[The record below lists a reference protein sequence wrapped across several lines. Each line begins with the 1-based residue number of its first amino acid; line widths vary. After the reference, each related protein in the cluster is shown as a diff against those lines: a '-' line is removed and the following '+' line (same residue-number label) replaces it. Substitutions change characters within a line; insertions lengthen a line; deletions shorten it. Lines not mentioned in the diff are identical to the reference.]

1 MSVVAITIC
10 IVCQFVMVLGQLL
23 LKHAINASE
32 VLPRRW
38 PKVLREFSLGIG
50 CLTIWFF
57 LWLGLLARWPLSHLF
72 PFEGL
77 NPALLAMGAWL
88 FLKEKLSLTA
98 WAGIGLISVGIV
110 LVIGS

>member
-50 CLTIWFF
+50 CLTF
-57 LWLGLLARWPLSHLF
+57 GSSSGSGCSR
-72 PFEGL
+72 
-77 NPALLAMGAWL
+77 
-88 FLKEKLSLTA
+88 
-98 WAGIGLISVGIV
+98 AGR
-110 LVIGS
+110 